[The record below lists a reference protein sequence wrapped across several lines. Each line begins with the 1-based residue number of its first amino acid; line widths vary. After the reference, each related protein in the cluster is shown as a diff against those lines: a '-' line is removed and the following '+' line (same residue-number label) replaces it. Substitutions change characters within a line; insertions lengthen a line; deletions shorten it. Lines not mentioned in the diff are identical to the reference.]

1 MTRVGRKTRRIL
13 LAVAPLLAVAGA
25 VAVGGSKSA
34 HATGEDKTELD
45 QRCATRLSI
54 AMLGASPTATFFA
67 TPNPQGAVDP
77 MLTSPAFIERFSRF
91 VNATFNS
98 GPGALQTDDAVYF
111 LTKYVLANAKPWTD
125 LFIGQYT
132 VDVDAS
138 KNMVVTA
145 DPNGLGYFRSLPWQR
160 RYAGNETAGY
170 KLSTAY
176 RIVNNV
182 VGVELTPSV
191 AKPGDD
197 RTSVGRKAAACA
209 GCHYDSWFALD
220 KIAKVLT
227 RRQGTGDT
235 MTFLPPSEGPQ
246 SVLDGETVA
255 SDADLVNSMVKSPQ
269 FKFRAC
275 RLAFNFLYSRNENQC
290 EALLFDKCVDEFTS
304 KWTIQSA
311 VAIVAKD
318 AGFFQ

>member
-1 MTRVGRKTRRIL
+1 MMRAGRKARRIL
-13 LAVAPLLAVAGA
+13 LAMAPLLVGAGA
-25 VAVGGSKSA
+25 VGLGGSKSA

-45 QRCATRLSI
+45 RRCATRLSI
-54 AMLGASPTATFFA
+54 AMLGASPTPTFFT
-67 TPNPQGAVDP
+67 TPDPQGAVDQ

-125 LFIGQYT
+125 LFIGPYA
-132 VDVDAS
+132 VDVDAT
-138 KNMVVTA
+138 KNMVVSA

-176 RIVNNV
+176 RMVNNV

-197 RTSVGRKAAACA
+197 RTSVGRKAAACT

-220 KIAKVLT
+220 KIAKAKSKNRHVVHQAT
-227 RRQGTGDT
+227 T
-235 MTFLPPSEGPQ
+235 PN
-246 SVLDGETVA
+246 
-255 SDADLVNSMVKSPQ
+255 NSTK
-269 FKFRAC
+269 K
-275 RLAFNFLYSRNENQC
+275 
-290 EALLFDKCVDEFTS
+290 
-304 KWTIQSA
+304 
-311 VAIVAKD
+311 
-318 AGFFQ
+318 